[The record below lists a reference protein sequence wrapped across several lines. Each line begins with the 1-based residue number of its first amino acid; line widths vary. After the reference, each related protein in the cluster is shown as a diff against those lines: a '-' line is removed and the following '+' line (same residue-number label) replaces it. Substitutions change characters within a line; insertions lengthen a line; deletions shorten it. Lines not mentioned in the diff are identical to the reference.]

1 MTTDYQ
7 FNDRSSSQPHT
18 DLPDGIDKHTN
29 ELTGAI
35 NMVKRDRF
43 ELLSAYLDGE
53 LAAAERKQVEEWLTN
68 DQSVK
73 LLYSRLLK
81 IRQGLHSL
89 PIPQEQAVEETV
101 QKVFVRLR
109 RRTRRAI
116 LLGGTAIAAC
126 VIGAMSGLLPGN
138 NSPMQQ
144 LAQQTAEPT
153 QPKQSV
159 PAISASPLMVAINA
173 PVIPI
178 PKTAEAEPDNS
189 VDNSI
194 REQQGTEEKIN

>member
-18 DLPDGIDKHTN
+18 DLPDGIDEHTN

-35 NMVKRDRF
+35 DMVKRDRF

-53 LAAAERKQVEEWLTN
+53 LAAAERKQVEEWLAN

-73 LLYSRLLK
+73 LLYRRLLK

-126 VIGAMSGLLPGN
+126 VIGAMSGLLPGS

-144 LAQQTAEPT
+144 LARQTVEPT
-153 QPKQSV
+153 QPNQSV
-159 PAISASPLMVAINA
+159 PAVSASPLMVAINA

-194 REQQGTEEKIN
+194 PEQQDIEKKIN